1 MLRNKL
7 VRSDGSLIDSSV
19 IISCDFTEEV
29 NCNTNLAFGDVT
41 SSELTVVIRSTEAIQ
56 QGEVLT
62 YYMVEDGVETLIGEF
77 IAEKPTVVSR
87 TSIRFSAYDNISKT
101 EKSFAGWLREHQDLF
116 PMTPMDLLT
125 HACSYCGVA
134 YAGGDFPNQSISIN
148 AFYADEITC
157 RNVLSWIA
165 ALAGRFVRANAVGEI
180 EFAQYSRNSDTRI
193 SYKKGYINPVNLVVT
208 DTYGNVEITGDS
220 MVVTDDGAGNVIAMI
235 DRVTVMDVDGHVTLI
250 MGTEIPYLQGT
261 LSYETYWTD
270 KIERVQIKH
279 SDDDVGVIYPA
290 TATGN
295 CYSISQNMLLGA
307 CSTEDVE
314 LVAQT
319 LYELLGSITYV
330 PFRVTLPR
338 TAKIRAGDIIEVEDV
353 DGNIFS
359 TIVMKMSITASG
371 VNLTTTGD
379 KSYNS
384 TAAVASEKFSNL
396 TGKVMSIKK
405 SIDGLEIKNE
415 DLKGSV
421 SSIKV
426 TTDTIETKVTGVEKD
441 LKETQGSV
449 SDLNTSFKQTKS
461 DFEWKFEKTTGDIDV
476 LKEESKTQASYIRF
490 VDGNI
495 HLGRSDSS
503 LTLIIKNDRMSFF
516 NGSKEVAYVSENK
529 LYITDGEFLANLYI
543 GKFGL
548 TPRND
553 STGNLS
559 FRKVKN

>member
-62 YYMVEDGVETLIGEF
+62 YYMIEDGVETLIGEF

-87 TSIRFSAYDNISKT
+87 ASIQFSAYDNISKT
-101 EKSFAGWLREHQDLF
+101 EKSFSGWLREHQDLF
-116 PMTPMDLLT
+116 PMTPMDLLS
-125 HACSYCGVA
+125 HACSYCGVT
-134 YAGGDFPNQSISIN
+134 YAGGDFPNQNISIN
-148 AFYADEITC
+148 AFYADGITC
-157 RNVLSWIA
+157 RNILSWVA
-165 ALAGRFVRANAVGEI
+165 EMAGRFVRANAAGEI
-180 EFAQYSRNSDTRI
+180 EFAQYSENSDTRI
-193 SYKKGYINPVNLVVT
+193 SYKKGYINTANLVVT
-208 DTYGNVEITGDS
+208 DTYGNVEITGKS
-220 MVVTDDGAGNVIAMI
+220 LIVNDDGAGNVIATI
-235 DRVTVMDVDGHVTLI
+235 DRVTIMDVDGRVTLV

-261 LSYETYWTD
+261 LSYETYRTD
-270 KIERVQIKH
+270 KIERVQVKH

-290 TATGN
+290 TETGN
-295 CYSISQNMLLGA
+295 CYSISQNMLLGT
-307 CSTEDVE
+307 CTTEDVE

-319 LYELLGSITYV
+319 LYEQLGSITYV

-338 TAKIRAGDIIEVEDV
+338 TAKIRAGDIIVVEDA

-359 TIVMKMSITASG
+359 SIVMKMNITASG

-396 TGKVMSIKK
+396 TGKVMSIQK

-415 DLKGSV
+415 DLKGSL

-426 TTDTIETKVTGVEKD
+426 TTDGIETKVSGVEKD
-441 LKETQGSV
+441 LSETKVSV
-449 SDLNTSFKQTKS
+449 SELNTSFKQTKS
-461 DFEWKFEKTTGDIDV
+461 DFEWKFEKNTGDIDA
-476 LKEESKTQASYIRF
+476 LKEDSKTQSSYIRF

-516 NGSKEVAYVSENK
+516 NRGKEVAYVSENK

-548 TPRND
+548 TPRKD

-559 FRKVKN
+559 FRKVRD